1 MTIEKAIDAADNL
14 RPNTFTYFQKVE
26 WLSELDNQI
35 YEEIFLMAKK
45 NWTPEI
51 IKEEIDGEVIEKEN
65 PSRLV
70 PVFEFEGYDEWTP
83 EGTILLVDPLYDN
96 LYIDYL
102 IAKYCYYNREM
113 ESYNVA
119 TTVFNSQYQQYAN
132 WYRQKY
138 EPVKRRVQRI

>member
-1 MTIEKAIDAADNL
+1 MTIEKAIDVADNL
-14 RPNTFTYFQKVE
+14 RPNTFTYIQKVE
-26 WLSELDNQI
+26 WLSKLDNQI
-35 YEEIFLMAKK
+35 YEEIFLMARK
-45 NWTPEI
+45 NWTHEI

-70 PVFEFEGYDEWTP
+70 PVFEFEGYDEQTP
-83 EGTILLVDPLYDN
+83 EGTELLADTLYDN

-102 IAKYCYYNREM
+102 IAKYSYYSREM

-119 TTVFNSQYQQYAN
+119 TTVFNAQYQQYAN